1 MLEIPLHGRQPRRI
15 FVNSMSDLIHQDVPL
30 AYIEQVFDVMNS
42 ASWHQYQVLTKRSER
57 LREINTA
64 LKWQPQIWMGVSIEN
79 EDYVF
84 RAEDLRK
91 TGAHVKFLSIEP
103 LLGPLPHLKLHG
115 IDWAIV
121 GGESGPGARPVNPDW
136 IRELRDRCVSKGV
149 AFFFKQWGGVIKS
162 RTGRLLDG
170 RTWGEMPQ
178 ESAHKLIKLC
188 TAV

>member
-1 MLEIPLHGRQPRRI
+1 MATA
-15 FVNSMSDLIHQDVPL
+15 DL
-30 AYIEQVFDVMNS
+30 
-42 ASWHQYQVLTKRSER
+42 
-57 LREINTA
+57 
-64 LKWQPQIWMGVSIEN
+64 GVSIEN

-115 IDWAIV
+115 IDWAIA